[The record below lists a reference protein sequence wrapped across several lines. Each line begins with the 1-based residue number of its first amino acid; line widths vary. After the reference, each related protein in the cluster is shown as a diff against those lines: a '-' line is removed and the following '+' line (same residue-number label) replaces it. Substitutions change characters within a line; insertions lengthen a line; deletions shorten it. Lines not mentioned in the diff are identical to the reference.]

1 MDHIPSGAYEFR
13 LPTRLWE
20 TSPVTDAPA
29 LVIFDLDGT
38 LVDPAGSI
46 TGGIAAALEV
56 HGLPVPDQSA
66 LDAMVGPPLI
76 ESLRRFA
83 SVPEGAMTMV
93 VQSYRERYISEGM
106 ANSHPYPG
114 IPELLGRLRASGYH
128 LAVATQKPE
137 SLAKKLLRLQGL
149 DVYFHSIHGAPDD
162 ETLPP
167 LPDGKVSI
175 VAAALDVNHASRNRA
190 VMIGD
195 RRHDVAGAEAND
207 IPCIGVAWGFAEPG
221 ELEALNLAAYV
232 ASAREAG
239 DAVERVI
246 PLTAPSVSAAYGE
259 PTGAEARQC
268 H

>member
-1 MDHIPSGAYEFR
+1 M
-13 LPTRLWE
+13 
-20 TSPVTDAPA
+20 TDSPA

-56 HGLPVPDQSA
+56 HGLPVPEQAA

-83 SVPEGAMTMV
+83 SVPERSMTLV

-106 ANSHPYPG
+106 AKSRPYPG
-114 IPELLGRLRASGYH
+114 VPELLSRLRAGGYH

-137 SLAKKLLRLQGL
+137 GLAKKLLRLQGL
-149 DVYFHSIHGAPDD
+149 DAYFHSIHGAPDD

-175 VAAALDVNHASRNRA
+175 VAAALETNHASRNRA

-195 RRHDVAGAEAND
+195 RRHDAAGAAANG
-207 IPCIGVAWGFAEPG
+207 IPCIGVRWGFAEPG
-221 ELEALNLAAYV
+221 ELEAQDLPAY
-232 ASAREAG
+232 ATDAREAG
-239 DAVERVI
+239 DAVERLV
-246 PLTAPSVSAAYGE
+246 PVHGRPGSTAHVE
-259 PTGAEARQC
+259 PTEAEASQC
-268 H
+268 R

>member
-1 MDHIPSGAYEFR
+1 MTVS
-13 LPTRLWE
+13 
-20 TSPVTDAPA
+20 PA

-56 HGLPVPDQSA
+56 HGLPVPDQSS

-83 SVPEGAMTMV
+83 SVPEGAMTLV

-106 ANSHPYPG
+106 ANSRPYPG
-114 IPELLGRLRASGYH
+114 IPELLSRLRSSGYH

-137 SLAKKLLRLQGL
+137 GLAKKLLRLQGL
-149 DVYFHSIHGAPDD
+149 DAYFHSIHGAPDD

-175 VAAALDVNHASRNRA
+175 VAAALEVNHASRSRA

-195 RRHDVAGAEAND
+195 RRHDAVGAAANG
-207 IPCIGVAWGFAEPG
+207 IACIGVTWGFAEPG
-221 ELEALNLAAYV
+221 ELEAQNLAAY
-232 ASAREAG
+232 ASNALEAG
-239 DAVERVI
+239 DAVERLV
-246 PLTAPSVSAAYGE
+246 PLRAQTAPSARIESTE
-259 PTGAEARQC
+259 AEASRC
-268 H
+268 R